1 MIEKNLLDVCGIKKG
16 RLELEKPDDE
26 NLNSEQSRRDWERF
40 VIDINFLPQDLAP
53 SSPSSLWGPKE
64 TWDKEGQ
71 NLGGLGAALAA
82 GAGCGLTSEPHH
94 SVRGGLL

>member
-53 SSPSSLWGPKE
+53 SSPSSLWDPRE
-64 TWDKEGQ
+64 TLEFRPGIKK
-71 NLGGLGAALAA
+71 
-82 GAGCGLTSEPHH
+82 
-94 SVRGGLL
+94 VRTWGVWGLLWLRALDVD